1 MQYLVTTL
9 FSLISTVLA
18 ASSRSSVLP
27 SASGTGLVP
36 TPTPTLR
43 VTVKNGSY
51 YGTHHSGFNQDFF
64 LGIPFAKPPIGQL
77 RFRNPESLNTT
88 WTGVRPATY
97 YAWECVGYGSDQL
110 GHLQSED
117 CLYLN
122 VIRPSGYENT
132 SLPVLVWI
140 HGGGPPD
147 ARYNLSFIVENSVK
161 IGKPIIGTS
170 IAYRLGPWG
179 FINSDEVVDAG
190 QTNMGLRD
198 QRLALH
204 WIQENI
210 DAFGG
215 DPSKVTIW
223 GQSVG
228 AESVGHHMDAYNGRD
243 DHLFRAAIM
252 ESGCAY
258 PLNTSDSY
266 QSMYDSIVELAGCAG
281 TTDTLDC
288 LRTVPFTVIN
298 NILNTTEF
306 NEYWGPTLDGDF
318 VARYPS
324 DQLSDGDFVHVPII
338 AGSTSDEGTAV
349 SPQGMNTL
357 ADFVW
362 YLNNTSTMQWA
373 LPENLVEDVLGNY
386 SGKGDMLI
394 PSSQTLGGN
403 VTFPEPYGAFFRR
416 SAAYWGDQVF
426 IAGRRW
432 TCETWSKANLTA
444 YCYRFNTIPAGAPW
458 EIGVTH
464 ISDVAFIFNN
474 LNGDGYAVNPFQNKS
489 EAYTDLSYLMSN
501 SWISFVH
508 DLNPNNWTGL
518 GRNSTRAGDWPTY
531 DYNDPQNMVWDANV
545 TSYVEADTWRAAG
558 ISLINSMAS
567 YYHR

>member
-1 MQYLVTTL
+1 
-9 FSLISTVLA
+9 
-18 ASSRSSVLP
+18 
-27 SASGTGLVP
+27 
-36 TPTPTLR
+36 
-43 VTVKNGSY
+43 KNGSY
-51 YGTHHSGFNQDFF
+51 YGTHHSSFNQDFF
-64 LGIPFAKPPIGQL
+64 LGIPFAKPPIEQL

-88 WTGVRPATY
+88 WTGVRPATN

-140 HGGGPPD
+140 YGGFQMGGTPD
-147 ARYNLSFIVENSVK
+147 ARYNLSFIVENSVR
-161 IGKPIIGTS
+161 IGKPIIGAS

-179 FINSDEVVDAG
+179 FMNSDEVVDAG

-204 WIQENI
+204 WIQENV

-223 GQSVG
+223 GQSAG
-228 AESVGHHMDAYNGRD
+228 SESVGYQLNAYNGRD

-252 ESGCAY
+252 QSGPAIPHN

-281 TTDTLDC
+281 TTDALDC
-288 LRTVPFTVIN
+288 LRTTPFTVLN
-298 NILNTTEF
+298 SILNTTEF
-306 NEYWGPTLDGDF
+306 DEYWGPTLDGDF

-324 DQLSDGDFVHVPII
+324 DQLSDGDFVHVSII
-338 AGSTSDEGTAV
+338 AGCTSDEGTAF
-349 SPQGMNTL
+349 SPEEINTL

-362 YLNNTSTMQWA
+362 YLNNTSLMQWA

-386 SGKGDMLI
+386 SGNGDTLI

-432 TCETWSKANLTA
+432 TCEAWSKANLTA
-444 YCYRFNTIPAGAPW
+444 YCYLF
-458 EIGVTH
+458 
-464 ISDVAFIFNN
+464 
-474 LNGDGYAVNPFQNKS
+474 
-489 EAYTDLSYLMSN
+489 
-501 SWISFVH
+501 
-508 DLNPNNWTGL
+508 
-518 GRNSTRAGDWPTY
+518 
-531 DYNDPQNMVWDANV
+531 
-545 TSYVEADTWRAAG
+545 
-558 ISLINSMAS
+558 
-567 YYHR
+567 